1 MASESP
7 EQLQGHPSHVELKT
21 LLSNWNLTLML
32 PYYTD

>member
-7 EQLQGHPSHVELKT
+7 EQLQGHPSRVELKT